1 LLFFRT
7 LPTIVWDGRNI
18 VDDKRFLG
26 WKIGWVPAL
35 RWMPMY
41 STRRFGLDLLAGLAL
56 AAFVIPESIAY
67 ASLAQL
73 PPVTGLYC
81 YLVAGIVYGLLG
93 TSRQLA
99 VGPTSSLAI
108 VIAST
113 IAGMGGGDPS
123 RAVALGSAIA
133 LMLGIICVGGRFVGL
148 ANAAYFI
155 SDPVL
160 TGFKTGAALYI
171 ASTQLPKLFGLEGVT
186 GNFFERVSH
195 VLVSLPEAHVPS
207 LLFGLAAIVLFI
219 VFERLLPGRPTTLIV
234 VIAAIAVMT
243 VFGLSETSIKIVG
256 DLPSGLP
263 QMGLPNIHASDISA
277 LIPVALACFVLA
289 YGETISVARS
299 FAQKHGYEINPEQEL
314 TALGA
319 ANIAAGMA
327 HGFPVAGGMS
337 QTAVNDMGGATS
349 PVALI
354 VTSGAIA
361 LTLLFFATFFHNL
374 PEPVLG
380 AIVLMAASHL
390 VRLQEL
396 RRLRVESRA
405 EFWTAMVACFGVLFF
420 GLLDGLLL
428 AAVGSL
434 VMVIAYTSRPV
445 VAVLGRDRSTGYFVS
460 RARNPDASD
469 TPGALVVRS
478 TSTWLYYNAE
488 HIRRQI
494 LDMVD
499 AAPAQIRTLVLDFSS
514 VPAIDITAGMI
525 LRGLVRTLK
534 ARGINVEV
542 AELRDEVV
550 ENLKLIGAD
559 EDLGSI
565 VAHRTIDDCL
575 AASKS

>member
-1 LLFFRT
+1 LLLFFRT
-7 LPTIVWDGRNI
+7 LSTIVWDGRNI

-26 WKIGWVPAL
+26 WKIGWVRAL
-35 RWMPMY
+35 RWMPKY

-186 GNFFERVSH
+186 GNFFERIFH

-219 VFERLLPGRPTTLIV
+219 VFERLLPGRPTTLVV
-234 VIAAIAVMT
+234 VIAAVAVMT

-299 FAQKHGYEINPEQEL
+299 FAQKYGYEINPEQEL

-319 ANIAAGMA
+319 ANLATGMT
-327 HGFPVAGGMS
+327 M
-337 QTAVNDMGGATS
+337 
-349 PVALI
+349 
-354 VTSGAIA
+354 
-361 LTLLFFATFFHNL
+361 
-374 PEPVLG
+374 VL
-380 AIVLMAASHL
+380 
-390 VRLQEL
+390 R
-396 RRLRVESRA
+396 SRA
-405 EFWTAMVACFGVLFF
+405 ECRRPPLMTW
-420 GLLDGLLL
+420 
-428 AAVGSL
+428 AAQ
-434 VMVIAYTSRPV
+434 P
-445 VAVLGRDRSTGYFVS
+445 
-460 RARNPDASD
+460 
-469 TPGALVVRS
+469 
-478 TSTWLYYNAE
+478 
-488 HIRRQI
+488 RRW
-494 LDMVD
+494 
-499 AAPAQIRTLVLDFSS
+499 P
-514 VPAIDITAGMI
+514 
-525 LRGLVRTLK
+525 
-534 ARGINVEV
+534 
-542 AELRDEVV
+542 
-550 ENLKLIGAD
+550 
-559 EDLGSI
+559 
-565 VAHRTIDDCL
+565 
-575 AASKS
+575 

>member
-1 LLFFRT
+1 VDYKRLL
-7 LPTIVWDGRNI
+7 G
-18 VDDKRFLG
+18 G
-26 WKIGWVPAL
+26 KIGWVPAL
-35 RWMPMY
+35 RWIPMY
-41 STRRFGLDLLAGLAL
+41 TTRRFGLDLLAGLSL

-81 YLVAGIVYGLLG
+81 YLVAGIVYALLG
-93 TSRQLA
+93 TSRQIA
-99 VGPTSSLAI
+99 VGPTSALAI
-108 VIAST
+108 VIASGV
-113 IAGMGGGDPS
+113 AAVGAEDPA
-123 RAVALGSAIA
+123 RAVALASAIA
-133 LMLGIICVGGRFVGL
+133 LMVGIICVAGRFVGL

-160 TGFKTGAALYI
+160 IGFKTGAALYI
-171 ASTQLPKLFGLEGVT
+171 ASTQLPKLFGVEGVT

-195 VLVSLPEAHVPS
+195 IVVSLPESHVPS
-207 LLFGLAAIVLFI
+207 LLFGLAAIVLFM

-234 VIAAIAVMT
+234 VVAAIAVMT
-243 VFGLSETSIKIVG
+243 VFGLSEVGIKIVG

-263 QMGLPNIHASDISA
+263 EISLPKIHAADISA

-299 FAQKHGYEINPEQEL
+299 FAQKYGYEINPEQEL

-319 ANIAAGMA
+319 ANIATGMA
-327 HGFPVAGGMS
+327 HGFAVAGGMS

-361 LTLLFFATFFHNL
+361 LTLLFFAAFFHDL

-380 AIVLMAASHL
+380 AIVLMAASRL

-396 RRLRVESRA
+396 LRLRIESGA
-405 EFWTAMVACFGVLFF
+405 EFWTAMVACFGVLLF

-434 VMVIAYTSRPV
+434 VMVIAYTSRAV
-445 VAVLGRDRSTGYFVS
+445 VVVLGRDRSTGYFVS
-460 RARNPDASD
+460 RARNPDASE

-478 TSTWLYYNAE
+478 TSTWLYFNAE

-494 LDMVD
+494 LRMIDT
-499 AAPAQIRTLVLDFSS
+499 APAQIRIVVLDFSS

-525 LRGLVRTLK
+525 LRGLVRALK
-534 ARGINVEV
+534 DRAIKVEI
-542 AELRDEVV
+542 AELRDEVA

-559 EDLGSI
+559 QDLGSI

-575 AASKS
+575 AAGKD

>member
-1 LLFFRT
+1 LLFFQT

-18 VDDKRFLG
+18 VDDKQLFGL
-26 WKIGWVPAL
+26 KIGWVPAL

-41 STRRFGLDLLAGLAL
+41 STRRFWLDLLAGLAL

-81 YLVAGIVYGLLG
+81 YLVAGVIYGLLG

-99 VGPTSSLAI
+99 VGPTSALAI

-113 IAGMGGGDPS
+113 VAGMGGGDPF
-123 RAVALGSAIA
+123 RAVSLGSAVA
-133 LMLGIICVGGRFVGL
+133 LMLGIICVAGRFVGL

-186 GNFFERVSH
+186 GNFFERVFH

-207 LLFGLAAIVLFI
+207 FLFGLAAIVLFI
-219 VFERLLPGRPTTLIV
+219 LFERLLPGRPTTLIV
-234 VIAAIAVMT
+234 VIAAVAVMT
-243 VFGLSETSIKIVG
+243 AFGLGQTGIKLVG

-263 QMGLPNIHASDISA
+263 EISLPNIHASDISA
-277 LIPVALACFVLA
+277 LVPVALACFVLA

-319 ANIAAGMA
+319 ANIATGMA

-361 LTLLFFATFFHNL
+361 LTLVFFATFFHNL

-396 RRLRVESRA
+396 RRLRIESRT
-405 EFWTAMVACFGVLFF
+405 EFWTAMVACLGVLFF

-434 VMVIAYTSRPV
+434 VMLIAYTSRAV
-445 VAVLGRDRSTGYFVS
+445 VVVLGRDRSTGYFVS
-460 RARNPDASD
+460 RARNPDASE

-478 TSTWLYYNAE
+478 TTIWLYFNAE

-494 LDMVD
+494 LHMIDT
-499 AAPAQIRTLVLDFSS
+499 APAQVRIVVLDFSS
-514 VPAIDITAGMI
+514 VPVIDITAGMI

-534 ARGINVEV
+534 DRGIRVEI

-559 EDLGSI
+559 QDLDSI
-565 VAHRTIDDCL
+565 VAHRTIDESL
-575 AASKS
+575 AAGKN

>member
-1 LLFFRT
+1 VDYKRLL
-7 LPTIVWDGRNI
+7 VG
-18 VDDKRFLG
+18 
-26 WKIGWVPAL
+26 KIGWVPAL
-35 RWMPMY
+35 RWIPMY
-41 STRRFGLDLLAGLAL
+41 TTRRFGLDLLAGLSL

-81 YLVAGIVYGLLG
+81 YLVAGIVYALLG
-93 TSRQLA
+93 TSRQIA
-99 VGPTSSLAI
+99 VGPTSALAI
-108 VIAST
+108 VIASGV
-113 IAGMGGGDPS
+113 AAVGAEDPA
-123 RAVALGSAIA
+123 RAVALASAIA
-133 LMLGIICVGGRFVGL
+133 LMLGIICVAGRFVGL

-160 TGFKTGAALYI
+160 IGFKTGAALYI
-171 ASTQLPKLFGLEGVT
+171 ASTQLPKLFGVEGVT

-195 VLVSLPEAHVPS
+195 IVVSLPESHVPS
-207 LLFGLAAIVLFI
+207 LLFGLAAIVLFM

-234 VIAAIAVMT
+234 VVAAIAVMT
-243 VFGLSETSIKIVG
+243 VFGLSEVGIKIVG

-263 QMGLPNIHASDISA
+263 EISLPNIHAADISA

-299 FAQKHGYEINPEQEL
+299 FAQKYGYEINPEQEL

-319 ANIAAGMA
+319 ANIATGMA
-327 HGFPVAGGMS
+327 HGFAVAGGMS

-361 LTLLFFATFFHNL
+361 LTLLFFAAFFHDL

-380 AIVLMAASHL
+380 AIVLMAASRL

-396 RRLRVESRA
+396 LRLRIESRA
-405 EFWTAMVACFGVLFF
+405 EFWTAMVACLGVLFF

-434 VMVIAYTSRPV
+434 VMVIAYTSRAV
-445 VAVLGRDRSTGYFVS
+445 VVVLGRDRSTGYFVS
-460 RARNPDASD
+460 RARNPDASE

-478 TSTWLYYNAE
+478 TSTWLYFNAE

-494 LDMVD
+494 LRMIDT
-499 AAPAQIRTLVLDFSS
+499 APAQIRIVVLDFSS

-525 LRGLVRTLK
+525 LRGLVRALK
-534 ARGINVEV
+534 DRAIKVEI
-542 AELRDEVV
+542 AELRDEVA

-559 EDLGSI
+559 QDLGSI

-575 AASKS
+575 AAGKD

>member
-1 LLFFRT
+1 M
-7 LPTIVWDGRNI
+7 DYKG
-18 VDDKRFLG
+18 FLG
-26 WKIGWVPAL
+26 SKVGWVPAL
-35 RWMPMY
+35 RWIPAY
-41 STRRFGLDLLAGLAL
+41 STRRFGLDLIAGLSL
-56 AAFVIPESIAY
+56 AAFVIPESLAY

-81 YLVAGIVYGLLG
+81 YLVAGIVYALFG

-99 VGPTSSLAI
+99 VGPTSALAI
-108 VIAST
+108 VLASSV
-113 IAGMGGGDPS
+113 AAMGGDDPS
-123 RAVALGSAIA
+123 RAVAIGSAVA
-133 LMLGIICVGGRFVGL
+133 LMVGMICVAGRFVGL

-160 TGFKTGAALYI
+160 IGFKTGAALYI
-171 ASTQLPKLFGLEGVT
+171 ASTQLPKLFGLEGAT
-186 GNFFERVSH
+186 GNFFSRVAH
-195 VLVSLPEAHVPS
+195 VAVSLPETHVPS
-207 LLFGLAAIVLFI
+207 LLFGLVAIALFMA
-219 VFERLLPGRPTTLIV
+219 FERVFPGRPTTLIV
-234 VIAAIAVMT
+234 VIVAVAMMT
-243 VFGLSETSIKIVG
+243 VFGLSESGIKIVG

-263 QMGLPNIHASDISA
+263 GISVPTINASDISA

-299 FAQKHGYEINPEQEL
+299 FAQKYDYEINPEQEL
-314 TALGA
+314 MALGA
-319 ANIAAGMA
+319 ANIATGMA

-361 LTLLFFATFFHNL
+361 LTLLFFASFFHNL

-390 VRLQEL
+390 VRFEEL
-396 RRLRVESRA
+396 RRLLIESRA
-405 EFWTAMVACFGVLFF
+405 EFWTSMVACVGVLFF
-420 GLLDGLLL
+420 GLLNGLLL

-434 VMVIAYTSRPV
+434 VMLIAQTSRPMV
-445 VAVLGRDRSTGYFVS
+445 VVLGRERSTGHFVS

-478 TSTWLYYNAE
+478 ASTWLYFNAE

-494 LDMVD
+494 VDMID
-499 AAPAQIRTLVLDFSS
+499 GTPAGIRTVVLDFSS
-514 VPAIDITAGMI
+514 VPAIDITAGTI

-534 ARGINVEV
+534 DRGIRI
-542 AELRDEVV
+542 ELEELHDEVV
-550 ENLKLIGAD
+550 ETLKIIDA
-559 EDLGSI
+559 EHDLGPV
-565 VAHRTIDDCL
+565 VAHRTIEDCL
-575 AASKS
+575 AAR

>member
-1 LLFFRT
+1 MDYKRLL
-7 LPTIVWDGRNI
+7 G
-18 VDDKRFLG
+18 G
-26 WKIGWVPAL
+26 KIGWVPAL
-35 RWMPMY
+35 RWIPMY
-41 STRRFGLDLLAGLAL
+41 TTRRFGLDLLAGLSL

-81 YLVAGIVYGLLG
+81 YLVAGIVYALLG
-93 TSRQLA
+93 TSRQIA
-99 VGPTSSLAI
+99 VGPTSALAI
-108 VIAST
+108 VIASGV
-113 IAGMGGGDPS
+113 AAMGGEDPA
-123 RAVALGSAIA
+123 RAVALASAVA
-133 LMLGIICVGGRFVGL
+133 LMVGIICVAGRFVGL

-160 TGFKTGAALYI
+160 IGFKTGAALYI
-171 ASTQLPKLFGLEGVT
+171 ASTQLSKLFGVEGVT
-186 GNFFERVSH
+186 GNFFERVSRI
-195 VLVSLPEAHVPS
+195 VVSLPESHVPS
-207 LLFGLAAIVLFI
+207 LLFGLAAIVLFM

-234 VIAAIAVMT
+234 VVAAIAVMT
-243 VFGLSETSIKIVG
+243 VFGLSEVGIKIVG

-263 QMGLPNIHASDISA
+263 EISLPNIHAADISA

-299 FAQKHGYEINPEQEL
+299 FAQKYGYEINPEQEL

-319 ANIAAGMA
+319 ANIATGMA
-327 HGFPVAGGMS
+327 HGFAVAGGMS

-361 LTLLFFATFFHNL
+361 LTLLFFAAFFHDL

-380 AIVLMAASHL
+380 AIVLMAASRL

-396 RRLRVESRA
+396 LRLRIESRA
-405 EFWTAMVACFGVLFF
+405 EFWTAMVACLGVLFF

-434 VMVIAYTSRPV
+434 VMVIAYTSRA
-445 VAVLGRDRSTGYFVS
+445 VAVVLGRDRSTGYFVS
-460 RARNPDASD
+460 RARNPDASE

-478 TSTWLYYNAE
+478 TSTWLYFNAE

-494 LDMVD
+494 LNMIDT
-499 AAPAQIRTLVLDFSS
+499 APAQIRIVVLDFSS

-525 LRGLVRTLK
+525 LRGLVRALK
-534 ARGINVEV
+534 DRAIKAEI
-542 AELRDEVV
+542 AELRDEVA
-550 ENLKLIGAD
+550 ENLKLIGA
-559 EDLGSI
+559 EQDLGSI

-575 AASKS
+575 AAGKD

>member
-1 LLFFRT
+1 
-7 LPTIVWDGRNI
+7 
-18 VDDKRFLG
+18 
-26 WKIGWVPAL
+26 
-35 RWMPMY
+35 MY
-41 STRRFGLDLLAGLAL
+41 TTRRFGLDLLAGLSL

-81 YLVAGIVYGLLG
+81 YLVAGIVYALLG
-93 TSRQLA
+93 TSRQIA
-99 VGPTSSLAI
+99 VGPTSALAI
-108 VIAST
+108 VIASGV
-113 IAGMGGGDPS
+113 AAMGGEDPA
-123 RAVALGSAIA
+123 RAVALASAVA
-133 LMLGIICVGGRFVGL
+133 LMVGIICVAGRFVGL

-160 TGFKTGAALYI
+160 IGFKTGAALYI
-171 ASTQLPKLFGLEGVT
+171 ASTQLPKLFGVEGVT

-195 VLVSLPEAHVPS
+195 IVVSLPESHVPS
-207 LLFGLAAIVLFI
+207 LLFGLAAIVLFM

-234 VIAAIAVMT
+234 VVAAIAVMT
-243 VFGLSETSIKIVG
+243 VFGLSEVGIKIVG

-263 QMGLPNIHASDISA
+263 EISLPNIHAADISA

-299 FAQKHGYEINPEQEL
+299 FAQKYGYEINPEQEL

-319 ANIAAGMA
+319 ANIATGMA
-327 HGFPVAGGMS
+327 HGFAVAGGMS

-361 LTLLFFATFFHNL
+361 LTLLFFAAFFHDL

-380 AIVLMAASHL
+380 AIVLMAASRL

-396 RRLRVESRA
+396 LRLRIESRA
-405 EFWTAMVACFGVLFF
+405 EFWTAMVACLGVLFF

-434 VMVIAYTSRPV
+434 VMVIAYTSRA
-445 VAVLGRDRSTGYFVS
+445 VAVVLGRDRSTGYFVS
-460 RARNPDASD
+460 RARNPDASE

-478 TSTWLYYNAE
+478 TSTWLYFNAE

-494 LDMVD
+494 LNMIDT
-499 AAPAQIRTLVLDFSS
+499 APAQIRIVVLDFSS

-525 LRGLVRTLK
+525 LRGLVRALK
-534 ARGINVEV
+534 DRAIKVEI
-542 AELRDEVV
+542 AELRDEVA

-559 EDLGSI
+559 QDLGSI

-575 AASKS
+575 AAGKD